1 MLKKNTDEIK
11 NPAKNMKV
19 DVINGETIT
28 ANWRDGLATAI
39 NNAKLNEHEYKIWL
53 TTINKINLTKEGW
66 RPDIQ

>member
-28 ANWRDGLATAI
+28 ANWRDGLTTAI